1 MLTGLA
7 PHFLMLS
14 GYSQRAFIVATQGI
28 ENLRAMK
35 TLLLFLPCFVAFAGH
50 AQVPAPAVRTDS
62 AIHLNVVPNGRYSHT
77 FYTVNQEPLTTKT
90 VTQLLRRYSPA
101 AEVGMWCTALGLVC
115 VAVGSAWFH
124 FDPTDSTLFWDRLPM
139 TLVFAGILGAAIAQR
154 VGNSEGRMGLVLLVP
169 LGIASV
175 IYWKMTGDL
184 SPYATL
190 QFGGIAGLLAL
201 LALTRRGNDPFPWR
215 WVVAWYVFAK
225 IAESLDQQ
233 IWDATQGMIA
243 GHTIKHLLAA
253 AAGAAALWPCF
264 IVTSA
269 SRGAS

>member
-1 MLTGLA
+1 MSHASRAGLA
-7 PHFLMLS
+7 TLVLIVVAWALLPVIPQDQTYHGFAD
-14 GYSQRAFIVATQGI
+14 QRSWLG
-28 ENLRAMK
+28 
-35 TLLLFLPCFVAFAGH
+35 
-50 AQVPAPAVRTDS
+50 
-62 AIHLNVVPNGRYSHT
+62 VPNAANVLSNISFALVGAFGAAGLVSHRR
-77 FYTVNQEPLTTKT
+77 Q
-90 VTQLLRRYSPA
+90 RYSPA
-101 AEVGMWCTALGLVC
+101 AEVGMWCTTLGLVC

-253 AAGAAALWPCF
+253 AAGAAALWPCI

>member
-1 MLTGLA
+1 MLI
-7 PHFLMLS
+7 
-14 GYSQRAFIVATQGI
+14 IVAW
-28 ENLRAMK
+28 A
-35 TLLLFLPCFVAFAGH
+35 LLPAIPQDQTYHGFADQRSWLG
-50 AQVPAPAVRTDS
+50 
-62 AIHLNVVPNGRYSHT
+62 VPNAANVLSNISFALVGAFGAAGLVSHRR
-77 FYTVNQEPLTTKT
+77 Q
-90 VTQLLRRYSPA
+90 RYSPA